1 MKKELGR
8 QILYNYAFPDN
19 TVIHWDVLKVQY
31 GQVLCLE
38 FISVNSK
45 YRQGVRLAI
54 DAGDGY
60 IEINDKRSKEI
71 YLWEDTCQGQVYIKC
86 FSTEGLISVYN
97 VFDLGKERGGIRA
110 QTDSCGML
118 IECINGKKV
127 YRCNDA
133 GFATEFDKLVFQIE
147 CDAQ

>member
-19 TVIHWDVLKVQY
+19 MVIHWDVLKVQ
-31 GQVLCLE
+31 
-38 FISVNSK
+38 

-71 YLWEDTCQGQVYIKC
+71 YLWEDTCQSLYIKC
-86 FSTEGLISVYN
+86 FSTEGLISIYN

-118 IECINGKKV
+118 IECTNGKKV

>member
-45 YRQGVRLAI
+45 YRQGVR
-54 DAGDGY
+54 
-60 IEINDKRSKEI
+60 
-71 YLWEDTCQGQVYIKC
+71 TQVMVILRL
-86 FSTEGLISVYN
+86 T
-97 VFDLGKERGGIRA
+97 
-110 QTDSCGML
+110 
-118 IECINGKKV
+118 INGQKR
-127 YRCNDA
+127 YIYGRI
-133 GFATEFDKLVFQIE
+133 LVRAK
-147 CDAQ
+147 CT